1 MLIPKREKRRK
12 QFRGR
17 LTGRATRGN
26 FVSYGDYGLQATEP
40 CWITPNQIEAAR
52 VAINRYMKRGGQVW
66 IKVFPH
72 KPITKKPADTRM
84 GSGKGAQVGHVAVVK
99 RDRVILEV
107 SGPSEDVCL
116 EALRLASHKLPC
128 KTKVVRKEKGGEKLL
143 N

>member
-1 MLIPKREKRRK
+1 MLMPKREKRRK

-17 LTGRATRGN
+17 MTGRAIRG
-26 FVSYGDYGLQATEP
+26 SKLAYGDYGLQSVEP
-40 CWITPNQIEAAR
+40 CWVTSNQLEAAR
-52 VAINRYMKRGGQVW
+52 VAINRYIKRDGQVW
-66 IKVFPH
+66 IRIYPD

-99 RDRVILEV
+99 RDRVVLEV

-128 KTKVVRKEKGGEKLL
+128 KTRIIRREKGGE
-143 N
+143 NNEE

>member
-107 SGPSEDVCL
+107 SGPSEEQCL

-128 KTKVVRKEKGGEKLL
+128 KTKVVRREKGGE
-143 N
+143 NNEE

>member
-1 MLIPKREKRRK
+1 
-12 QFRGR
+12 
-17 LTGRATRGN
+17 
-26 FVSYGDYGLQATEP
+26 
-40 CWITPNQIEAAR
+40 
-52 VAINRYMKRGGQVW
+52 MKRGGQVW

-107 SGPSEDVCL
+107 SGPSEEQCL

-128 KTKVVRKEKGGEKLL
+128 KTKVVRKEKGGE
-143 N
+143 NNEE

>member
-1 MLIPKREKRRK
+1 MLIPKREIRRK

-107 SGPSEDVCL
+107 SGPSEEQCL

-128 KTKVVRKEKGGEKLL
+128 KTKVVRKEKGGE
-143 N
+143 NNEE